1 MKSNLIKPIANI
13 ISNPRVLGPTV
24 FVAVG
29 TLKTVKDYKEAKV
42 EEKKMILLKDS
53 AILTGSIFSF
63 AVVSKFTKY
72 LCNQKIVN
80 SLLKFISSFFLKSK
94 KLQTV
99 KNNKI
104 VSTTKK
110 IVENTE
116 YVLKEAIAGT
126 INTFAGV
133 LGAVYANAIVQKYV
147 FPKMDVKQNNN
158 ILVSDKDSANA
169 EDTVSSE
176 SNIVLD
182 KKQNIENFVKTSN
195 VFEKFFNQDN
205 SIAIDTFRKVAYSLP
220 DLGNIKVL
228 EKPMVALMGY
238 SVAETKGYHN
248 KFKKTSYELL
258 ANTLIPTILVSAVS
272 LFVKDKK
279 PLIKYSSL
287 FSALC
292 VGLILGQVSAD
303 KVKDKLDK
311 TIDSI
316 DMKYIA
322 M

>member
-1 MKSNLIKPIANI
+1 M

-80 SLLKFISSFFLKSK
+80 FFIKFISSFLDKSK
-94 KLQTV
+94 KLKAI
-99 KNNKI
+99 KNNRI

-110 IVENTE
+110 IAEHTE
-116 YVLKEAIAGT
+116 YVLKESFAVT

-133 LGAVYANAIVQKYV
+133 VGAIYANAIMQKYV
-147 FPKMDVKQNNN
+147 FPKMLLKNNNYKLISEKNLDVKVQDEKRN
-158 ILVSDKDSANA
+158 
-169 EDTVSSE
+169 E
-176 SNIVLD
+176 LD
-182 KKQNIENFVKTSN
+182 EKQNIENFVKPSN
-195 VFEKFFNQDN
+195 VFEKFNFQNN
-205 SIAIDTFRKVAYSLP
+205 SIAVDTFRKVAYSLP
-220 DLGNIKVL
+220 DLGDIKVF
-228 EKPMVALMGY
+228 EKPMAALMGY

-272 LFVKDKK
+272 IAVKNKK
-279 PLIKYSSL
+279 PLLKYSAL
-287 FSALC
+287 FAALC
-292 VGLILGQVSAD
+292 LGLITGKLVAD
-303 KVKDKLDK
+303 GVKDKLDK